1 MASTRGGMR
10 RILKRRLPVHEYIQR
25 AVETGVYRSN
35 DELEAV
41 RRERRDGAD
50 DLRTIMRRFRQ
61 DVVRGS
67 SVHDYPVEHR
77 ILKQHP
83 PIPDPPRVPRRIA
96 RRMVEPDNPA
106 GRLAKKI
113 LDRRERA
120 QNKNDR
126 QGRFGGGGGE
136 AGRSSSSP
144 GAASI
149 GDDERYRRLFGL
161 SSSSPSSLI
170 DPGAAMGQKPAEL
183 QRAYAAAVKCLQLQ
197 RTEGG
202 LTEDEAVGRVDEMLA
217 EQDKRERERSARQRD
232 LAVELSE
239 ERERRRQKEGEQ
251 QKDKRSADAAAS
263 SPPNPD
269 GGAAP
274 SSASSSSSS
283 SSSSSPPPPSSSAIF
298 AGNPRAAEGMM
309 VWGERLQRVPYPQW
323 TVGASTALD
332 HWIARQVLGLSE
344 ESWQLLLEGG
354 GAHGDP
360 SLLSVGRDVVRVRE
374 ALFPETM
381 PPSPLRSPSSAPV
394 EGEEEGPGAADDD
407 LPEGGVASAS
417 SSSPAGGEEEE
428 SIEELLASLGGL
440 RLPPILAGLE
450 GSKQLPQKGSLGGRR
465 GNVGD
470 EAEEEEGDAIDLDR
484 RVDALVDELQE
495 WRRKN
500 EERPYRDWPRQDRDA
515 FDSWMRGYVRAVS
528 PSSMSSEGA
537 VDYESTRDALLS
549 RPPLPGRGDSDAFW
563 SRLGDDRDAVG
574 LLDAMR
580 RDGPPPGATHL
591 HASFWDLPYG
601 AQLDRLLNLG
611 AVRPLADEYAR
622 ESDRERFLRRHGDT
636 LLEGVELE
644 HLVPDPAGPIRAA
657 DLGPLVAS
665 ASAASASGG
674 GGGWRV
680 RSDERFRIE
689 LIPYRSSPSD
699 LPARER
705 TRALFALWNQHKAGR
720 ARYEEK
726 LFRTG
731 RLGLRYGDDAGDG
744 DGPPRDGDEEE
755 DDDGDSHPARG
766 DNDGGSKD
774 K

>member
-67 SVHDYPVEHR
+67 NVHDYPVEHR

-83 PIPDPPRVPRRIA
+83 PIPDPPRVPKRIA

-106 GRLAKKI
+106 GRLAKKF

-120 QNKNDR
+120 DNRKNDR
-126 QGRFGGGGGE
+126 QGSFGGGGGA
-136 AGRSSSSP
+136 AGRSSSSSP
-144 GAASI
+144 GAESN
-149 GDDERYRRLFGL
+149 DDERYRRLFGL

-170 DPGAAMGQKPAEL
+170 DPGTAMGQKPAEL
-183 QRAYAAAVKCLQLQ
+183 QRAYAAAVRCLQLQ

-202 LTEDEAVGRVDEMLA
+202 LTEDEAVRRVDEMLA

-232 LAVELSE
+232 LAVEISE
-239 ERERRRQKEGEQ
+239 ERSRRQRQQEQNEQ

-263 SPPNPD
+263 PPKPD

-274 SSASSSSSS
+274 SSASSSSS
-283 SSSSSPPPPSSSAIF
+283 PPASSSSAIF

-354 GAHGDP
+354 GAGGDP

-381 PPSPLRSPSSAPV
+381 PPSSSPLRSASSAL
-394 EGEEEGPGAADDD
+394 EEEEEEGPEAAGGGGGD
-407 LPEGGVASAS
+407 LPGGGDASAS
-417 SSSPAGGEEEE
+417 SSSPAGGEEEEE

-440 RLPPILAGLE
+440 RLPPIPAGLE
-450 GSKQLPQKGSLGGRR
+450 GSQQRPREGSSRGRR
-465 GNVGD
+465 S
-470 EAEEEEGDAIDLDR
+470 EEEDALDLDR
-484 RVDALVDELQE
+484 RVDGLVDELQE

-528 PSSMSSEGA
+528 PSSSSMPEGA

-549 RPPLPGRGDSDAFW
+549 RPPLPDRGESDAFW

-591 HASFWDLPYG
+591 HASFWDLPYE

-622 ESDRERFLRRHGDT
+622 ESDRDRFLRRHGDT

-657 DLGPLVAS
+657 DLGPIV
-665 ASAASASGG
+665 ASASGG
-674 GGGWRV
+674 GGGEGGGWRV

-689 LIPYRSSPSD
+689 MIPYRSSPSD

-744 DGPPRDGDEEE
+744 DGDGPPRDDQVE
-755 DDDGDSHPARG
+755 DDDGDDESRRARG
-766 DNDGGSKD
+766 DDGGGSKD